1 MDQTM
6 SYQQMRSE
14 ESVKSLEFYSI
25 QNIIR
30 LLKKNELIVLRL
42 TACLIAVVGLIGIIS
57 ITVQCQEKDYLHG
70 NHQAKQKRTSN
81 EIIKKKIYVS
91 SNHKELVAQFS
102 SFVI

>member
-57 ITVQCQEKDYLHG
+57 ITVQCQDKDFLHG
-70 NHQAKQKRTSN
+70 KHQAKQKRKSN
-81 EIIKKKIYVS
+81 EII
-91 SNHKELVAQFS
+91 
-102 SFVI
+102 